1 MTSLLT
7 IPFMVA
13 LLAPAPDRAESVE
26 DPADAATPTEAVPP
40 GEASDG
46 AEPPGDPPSDLTG
59 DDASPEGDDAAEGE
73 APEGATDAGAEAPPL
88 PPTSRPAPP
97 PTKSAVTPSRPA
109 RPIRWRLD
117 MGVGAGATLVS
128 DRGFLA
134 FSERRLLPEV
144 TTSVLFDFRLAQ
156 SRFFLG
162 GGLAYQRLG
171 RDGGNAYGLGTE
183 LTMHEPEVLGRLS
196 VMAIE
201 GIDAFT
207 RVGVGPSVVRT
218 DYYSGQNADQRQVL
232 PRIDGQAGLSLYL
245 PKQWLNRK
253 QAARVTA
260 GIELGMGYTWR
271 GTIEAQPVLQ
281 QEDEP
286 LRATT
291 SPWGDLSMHG
301 LSWRMGLFVRLM

>member
-7 IPFMVA
+7 IPFMMA
-13 LLAPAPDRAESVE
+13 LMGSAPDAAEPAEE
-26 DPADAATPTEAVPP
+26 DTATPAEAMPP
-40 GEASDG
+40 GEAPDG
-46 AEPPGDPPSDLTG
+46 TEPPGDPPADLTG
-59 DDASPEGDDAAEGE
+59 EDTSSGDDETPSSQTPEDASDTSTEAA
-73 APEGATDAGAEAPPL
+73 PL
-88 PPTSRPAPP
+88 PTPARPAPP
-97 PTKSAVTPSRPA
+97 PTKSAVTPPPPP

-117 MGVGAGATLVS
+117 FGVGVGATRIS

-134 FSERRLLPEV
+134 FSQRRLLPEV

-183 LTMHEPEVLGRLS
+183 LTMHEPEVLGRFS
-196 VMAIE
+196 AMTIQ
-201 GIDAFT
+201 GIDAFA

-232 PRIDGQAGLSLYL
+232 PRVDGQAGLSLYL
-245 PKQWLNRK
+245 PKQWLARK
-253 QAARVTA
+253 QAGRVTA
-260 GIELGMGYTWR
+260 GIELGVGYTWR
-271 GTIEAQPVLQ
+271 GTIEARPVLM
-281 QEDEP
+281 QEEEP
-286 LRATT
+286 LQATT

-301 LSWRMGLFVRLM
+301 LSWRMGLFVRVM